1 MQLNLPIMST
11 HSPPLRHG
19 ELAHSSIS
27 VSQSRPVRMKINKK
41 KKAQKQKLKALIIA
55 SGEKKQPRSKK
66 KILKLF
72 NKIFSSTQN
81 MCVKMSLK
89 FKLKLKTSC

>member
-27 VSQSRPVRMKINKK
+27 VSQSRPVHKNITEKYMKKIRK
-41 KKAQKQKLKALIIA
+41 KLKALIIA
-55 SGEKKQPRSKK
+55 S
-66 KILKLF
+66 KLF
-72 NKIFSSTQN
+72 NELYKKTTFS
-81 MCVKMSLK
+81 V
-89 FKLKLKTSC
+89 F